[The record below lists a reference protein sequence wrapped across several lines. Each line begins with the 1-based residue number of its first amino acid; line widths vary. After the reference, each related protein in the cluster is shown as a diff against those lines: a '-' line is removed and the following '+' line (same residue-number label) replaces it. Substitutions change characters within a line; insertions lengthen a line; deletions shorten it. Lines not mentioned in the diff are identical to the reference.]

1 MNIRLI
7 GKLLI
12 VAASVLPVNAVLAAD
27 ANVTPIPADKVP
39 APNTAV
45 CYVIGDVQF
54 PGAFEFQSSPLVI
67 DTLLKRAGGL
77 DSPESSCEIQIV
89 RSGRVVHHADYQ
101 FTKNAT
107 HCRLKSGDVVI
118 ATKIESQIPSA
129 SARKKTSSANANYVG
144 LVGILETPIILPLF
158 RSDVTVSRLLA
169 ELRQSPGMA
178 NQVRIITSG
187 DERSRR
193 PIGQAL
199 RRLTNGMVLVF
210 DPQNVNFAT
219 LPKIP
224 AVAAMPDT
232 ADTGVQL
239 ASQEITEPITGP
251 ELLAEPV
258 VGLDNPD
265 GADANLMDEQPAGA
279 ELAMENR
286 PIISN
291 ASPTAAL
298 AKTTNSQTSSASGAN
313 NWTPVIGALLIVI
326 GLIWMLR
333 DHRDRV
339 SRWLAVI
346 PGKTAI
352 DGTARKLPVLMKVA
366 RGKMPSIRLLPKK
379 RSTAAKHDG
388 ITMIRAGKLVHRVL
402 FRVVRQRD

>member
-12 VAASVLPVNAVLAAD
+12 VAASVLPVNAVFAAD
-27 ANVTPIPADKVP
+27 ANVAPIPAENVP

-54 PGAFEFQSSPLVI
+54 PGAFEFQSSPMVI

-77 DSPESSCEIQIV
+77 ESSESSCEIQIV
-89 RSGRVVHHADYQ
+89 RAGRVVHHADYQ
-101 FTKNAT
+101 LTKNAT

-118 ATKIESQIPSA
+118 ATKKESQFSSA
-129 SARKKTSSANANYVG
+129 LARKKTSSANANYVG
-144 LVGILETPIILPLF
+144 LVGILESPIILPIF
-158 RSDVTVSRLLA
+158 SSDVTVGRLLA

-178 NQVRIITSG
+178 NQIRIITSG
-187 DERSRR
+187 DESSRR

-199 RRLTNGMVLVF
+199 RNLTNGMVLVF
-210 DPQNVNFAT
+210 DPQNIDFAS

-232 ADTGVQL
+232 AGTGVQL
-239 ASQEITEPITGP
+239 ASQETTEPINGP

-258 VGLDNPD
+258 VPLDHQLGD
-265 GADANLMDEQPAGA
+265 DAHLMDEQPAIA
-279 ELAMENR
+279 ELAVENG
-286 PIISN
+286 PEISI
-291 ASPTAAL
+291 AVPSAAE
-298 AKTTNSQTSSASGAN
+298 ATTTETTSAPAAN

-333 DHRDRV
+333 DHRERI
-339 SRWLAVI
+339 SRWMAVV

-352 DGTARKLPVLMKVA
+352 AGTARKIPVLMTVA
-366 RGKMPSIRLLPKK
+366 RGKLPSVRLLPKK
-379 RSTAAKHDG
+379 RRTPKQDAL
-388 ITMIRAGKLVHRVL
+388 TMNRAGKLVHRVL
-402 FRVVRQRD
+402 FRVARQRD